1 MGRIKKFFQ
10 ALYIQLF
17 KINDTPQRISL
28 GFGLGVFLGIFPGT
42 GVIAAIF
49 CALLLRVNRASTLL
63 GCLLTNTWIS
73 IVTFLLSIKVGSSIM
88 QVNWQELKQQW
99 KVFLQ
104 DFRWVDLFRLSAIK
118 IILPVIVGYVVVG
131 VGLGILAYLVTLV
144 IIKKAKYAD
153 KD

>member
-1 MGRIKKFFQ
+1 
-10 ALYIQLF
+10 
-17 KINDTPQRISL
+17 
-28 GFGLGVFLGIFPGT
+28 
-42 GVIAAIF
+42 
-49 CALLLRVNRASTLL
+49 
-63 GCLLTNTWIS
+63 
-73 IVTFLLSIKVGSSIM
+73 M